1 RTNSFLYESNYEFAK
16 NNIFGRVEQV
26 QKNAHE
32 LVLPPPH
39 PEGNLWV
46 GAYSLGYVRDI
57 VKDKGVDVGLGGMAT
72 FNTNPSSISS
82 FYGGTRHGGWQLF
95 MRFRPSAIK

>member
-1 RTNSFLYESNYEFAK
+1 MES
-16 NNIFGRVEQV
+16 V

-32 LVLPPPH
+32 LVLEAPH

-46 GAYSLGYVRDI
+46 GAYSLGYLREI
-57 VKDKGVDVGLGGMAT
+57 VKDKGIDVGLGGMAT

-82 FYGGTRHGGWQLF
+82 FYGGTTHGGWQIYL
-95 MRFRPSAIK
+95 RLRPSRAN